1 MILSQDFQSAFPHF
15 ILTHAEDFQYG
26 FLSLMSPPDNK
37 RDVRFHNGSTDKEI
51 IPIENPIYGCD
62 LSKMYKCGSSNF
74 SAVFQQIGCFPL
86 NNLKQN
92 IEIVVF

>member
-15 ILTHAEDFQYG
+15 ILTHAEDFQHE
-26 FLSLMSPPDNK
+26 FLSLMSSPDKK

-51 IPIENPIYGCD
+51 RPFENPIYGCD
-62 LSKMYKCGSSNF
+62 LSKVYRCGSSNF

-86 NNLKQN
+86 HELKQN
-92 IEIVVF
+92 TEIVVF